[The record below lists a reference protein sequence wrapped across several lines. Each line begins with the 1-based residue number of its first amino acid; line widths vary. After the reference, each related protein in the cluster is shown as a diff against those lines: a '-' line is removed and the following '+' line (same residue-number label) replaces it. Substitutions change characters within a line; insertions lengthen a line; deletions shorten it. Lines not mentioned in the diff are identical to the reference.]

1 MRIYLRLLTAVA
13 ALAAGAGAVLVAVL
27 LVHSVLF

>member
-1 MRIYLRLLTAVA
+1 MRIYLRLLASVA

-27 LVHSVLF
+27 LVHSVLT